1 MQGKEKH
8 QLCTQSGYRKTV
20 TFTKKGMSSF
30 FHLCRC
36 TALCAQNLCRCTVLC
51 GQHLC
56 KGTVL
61 CGQHHC
67 GCTVLCGQC
76 LCRYCALWAVLCRC
90 SLLCVDSLILK
101 LPKDKAV
108 FLSLSG
114 DATAFSR
121 STDVFLFPASS
132 LPLPQSPPSSQEYLQ
147 TCPTSRVILLLG
159 RW

>member
-1 MQGKEKH
+1 M
-8 QLCTQSGYRKTV
+8 LRTSAD
-20 TFTKKGMSSF
+20 
-30 FHLCRC
+30 
-36 TALCAQNLCRCTVLC
+36 ALYSVGSTSARVLC
-51 GQHLC
+51 SVGSIIVGVLC
-56 KGTVL
+56 SVGSASAGTVL

-67 GCTVLCGQC
+67 GCTVLCRQH
-76 LCRYCALWAVLCRC
+76 LCRYSALWAVLCRC